1 MADLEK
7 LEKDVSELKAE
18 VHEMKE
24 TNIKLGNKI
33 RNINEQLSNTFSIV
47 FQRLRDLE
55 KEVQNKNKAPISN
68 MTSEKDISIPKPTE
82 QLEKIETKRKIVK
95 ETTKRNIHQCNQC
108 NFKGKNNV
116 TLNKHMNTKHGDS
129 ESHQKRTKSVND
141 LNCVM
146 CEEKFR
152 YKNDL
157 EEHING
163 HLEEIKEVDIDSLK
177 IGHDLYECT
186 MCSFE
191 SGHNDTIK
199 EHLIKHVLSPKSTEK
214 KDNNKKD
221 DF

>member
-1 MADLEK
+1 
-7 LEKDVSELKAE
+7 
-18 VHEMKE
+18 
-24 TNIKLGNKI
+24 
-33 RNINEQLSNTFSIV
+33 
-47 FQRLRDLE
+47 
-55 KEVQNKNKAPISN
+55 
-68 MTSEKDISIPKPTE
+68 MTSEKDISISISEPLK
-82 QLEKIETKRKIVK
+82 KMKTKGKIVK
-95 ETTKRNIHQCNQC
+95 ETTKQNIEKCNQC
-108 NFKGKNNV
+108 KKKV

-129 ESHQKRTKSVND
+129 ESHQERTKSVND

-221 DF
+221 DFWEKEGFKLIRQKTIK